1 VNERAFVR
9 GQCPHCAWQR
19 AAFSRTFDSDG
30 DFEEGFRVHGSQGS
44 VNGAAPL
51 PWFQRA
57 HVECFKDGEYRRLLG
72 EDGFTFRRQIE
83 GFAATILEGASQHGA
98 DLDDGIAAMRALVA
112 ISQSVASGE
121 PASLADASV
130 PVLSRS
136 GDAAE
141 LSFDTLGDD
150 LIGLLNYLGLAR
162 AVVGGISMGAGVALN
177 AAMRYPERV
186 VGLVLARPAWLDRPM
201 PRRTLRLFD
210 LLAGLL
216 RELAFSIATD
226 EGLDWAWQKLE
237 RDAAFAAIARR
248 FTDTAW
254 SMRNPLTAERA
265 VDGVAR
271 LERFP
276 RDQPV
281 ADLRQLAALRVPT
294 LVLAHHQDPIHPFAY
309 GMRLAQAIPGARV
322 VEVTSRSVSR
332 ERHATEM
339 RHGITAFV
347 RRLSETTAWD
357 LQRAAA

>member
-1 VNERAFVR
+1 VGELMPSFTLGTATLNYIDAGRGLPFVFQHGIGGDISQPRKVLDPPHGVRLISFDARA
-9 GQCPHCAWQR
+9 
-19 AAFSRTFDSDG
+19 
-30 DFEEGFRVHGSQGS
+30 HGS
-44 VNGAAPL
+44 
-51 PWFQRA
+51 
-57 HVECFKDGEYRRLLG
+57 
-72 EDGFTFRRQIE
+72 
-83 GFAATILEGASQHGA
+83 TIW
-98 DLDDGIAAMRALVA
+98 
-112 ISQSVASGE
+112 
-121 PASLADASV
+121 
-130 PVLSRS
+130 S

-141 LSFDTLGDD
+141 LSFETLGDD
-150 LIGLLNYLGLAR
+150 LIGLLNYLGVAR

-186 VGLVLARPAWLDRPM
+186 AGLVLARPAWLDRPM

-248 FTDTAW
+248 CTDTAW
-254 SMRNPLTAERA
+254 SLRNQLTAERA

-276 RDQPV
+276 RDRPV

-294 LVLAHHQDPIHPFAY
+294 LVLAHQQDPIHPFAY
-309 GMRLAQAIPGARV
+309 GLRLAQAIPGARV

-339 RHGITAFV
+339 RRGITAFV

-357 LQRAAA
+357 VQRAAA